1 MVQLRS
7 EPAASVG
14 DQRSRIKSL
23 TKDDLPKINI
33 SRLRA
38 TGAVRPDMDRVTLNI
53 GELERVV
60 ALAHLHFPNGG
71 GWSLF
76 ICPQCDRPRRVLRL
90 TEAGRLACCD
100 CDGLL
105 YRCQQTVAGR
115 LSRIAHL
122 RALLYGGPARH
133 KPRAWTI
140 DRRRSL
146 EGALRRLII
155 RQRQE
160 CMDRVAAARK
170 RMAHPLMKSDEH

>member
-7 EPAASVG
+7 EPVASVG
-14 DQRSRIKSL
+14 DQRPRIKSL

-38 TGAVRPDMDRVTLNI
+38 TGAVKPDMDRVTLSI

-122 RALLYGGPARH
+122 RALLYGGPVKH
-133 KPRAWTI
+133 KRRWLNP
-140 DRRRSL
+140 DRRQRL
-146 EGALRRLII
+146 EASLRRLLI
-155 RQRQE
+155 RQRQ
-160 CMDRVAAARK
+160 DRLER
-170 RMAHPLMKSDEH
+170 MKSFTK

>member
-1 MVQLRS
+1 MS
-7 EPAASVG
+7 AISVNMG
-14 DQRSRIKSL
+14 D
-23 TKDDLPKINI
+23 
-33 SRLRA
+33 
-38 TGAVRPDMDRVTLNI
+38 G
-53 GELERVV
+53 LERKVK
-60 ALAHLHFPNGG
+60 LAHTQFPNGG
-71 GWSLF
+71 GWSF
-76 ICPQCDRPRRVLRL
+76 FVCPQCGHRTRTLRL
-90 TEAGRLACCD
+90 TENGRLVCRR

-105 YRCQQTVAGR
+105 YRCQHHDKET
-115 LSRIAHL
+115 RIAHL

-133 KPRAWTI
+133 KPRAWTM